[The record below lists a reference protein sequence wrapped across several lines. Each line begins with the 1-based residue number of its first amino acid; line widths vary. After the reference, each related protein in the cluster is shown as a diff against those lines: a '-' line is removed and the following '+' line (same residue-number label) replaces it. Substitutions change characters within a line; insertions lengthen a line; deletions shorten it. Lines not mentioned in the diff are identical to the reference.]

1 MGASHDRSI
10 SVKVS
15 LIAMFSVLAF
25 LAALFVKMTVSYGAI
40 VYAIVLLI
48 GVLVVREPYSATAIS
63 FVAGLLYS
71 FQSILFLL
79 ILGAF
84 LVRGVAIDLGFWLTG
99 VYRDAEEGRYRVV
112 PIALI
117 MVISSFL
124 AGIYQYLFITLF
136 LGKLVD
142 FGAFIVSTIFLVAL
156 VSNAL
161 AGIIVPK
168 YVMPRVKLSW

>member
-1 MGASHDRSI
+1 MGAPPVRST
-10 SVKVS
+10 SAKVS

-40 VYAIVLLI
+40 AYAIVLLI
-48 GVLVVREPYSATAIS
+48 GALVIREPYSATAIS
-63 FVAGLLYS
+63 IVAGLLYS
-71 FQSILFLL
+71 FQSVLFLL

-84 LVRGVAIDLGFWLTG
+84 IVRGAVIDLSFWLTG
-99 VYRDAEEGRYRVV
+99 VYRDAAQGRYRVV
-112 PIALI
+112 PIAAT

-156 VSNAL
+156 ASNAL

-168 YVMPRVKLSW
+168 YVMPKIRLSW